1 MVTIQNIQIQNI
13 FDMKPYLIFLFCLS
27 LTACGTPQPAIPL
40 SPQTAPAP
48 VTTPSAATPKPEGR
62 VEKGGA
68 AVLENTYWK
77 LVELGGKKITTS
89 GEAREVH
96 FRLYSTDKT
105 MKGFGGCNNCFGS
118 YEADKS
124 ANKIRFGE
132 IGATRTACPN
142 LDGEAAFLNAL
153 KSATTYAI
161 AGETMELSS
170 ESKVI
175 AKFESV
181 YF

>member
-1 MVTIQNIQIQNI
+1 
-13 FDMKPYLIFLFCLS
+13 MKPYLIFLFCLS
-27 LTACGTPQPAIPL
+27 FTACGTPQPAMQL
-40 SPQTAPAP
+40 SPPTVPSP
-48 VTTPSAATPKPEGR
+48 VTTPSTATPKPEGR
-62 VEKGGA
+62 AENGGA

-96 FRLYSTDKT
+96 FRLYPSDKT

-118 YEADKS
+118 YEADKLS
-124 ANKIRFGE
+124 GAANKIRFGE
-132 IGATRTACPN
+132 IGATRMACPN

-161 AGETMELSS
+161 SGETMQLFS
-170 ESKVI
+170 EGKVI